1 MARLK
6 DLYNKEIKAQLLKE
20 GNYPSIMAVPQI
32 SKIVINSGV
41 SEATKNSAA
50 IDEMVQIVQEITG
63 QKPTIRKAKKA
74 ISAFKLR
81 EEMDIGVATT
91 LRGEKMWE
99 FFDKFVNVVL
109 PRTKDFRGASATA
122 FDGTGNYAI
131 GIDDHAIFPE
141 IDTSKVTKIRNL
153 QVVIVTTATND
164 KDGKALLDKF
174 GFPFKKD
181 GK

>member
-1 MARLK
+1 MSRLK

-20 GNYPSIMAVPQI
+20 GNHPSIMAVPQI
-32 SKIVINSGV
+32 SKIVVNSGV

-50 IDEMVQIVQEITG
+50 IDEMVQIIQEISG

-122 FDGTGNYAI
+122 FDGRGNYAI

-174 GFPFKKD
+174 GFPFQKD

>member
-6 DLYNKEIKAQLLKE
+6 DLYNKEIKKQLLKE
-20 GNYPSIMAVPQI
+20 GGFPSIMAVPKI
-32 SKIVINSGV
+32 TKIVVNSGV
-41 SEATKNSAA
+41 SEATKNSGA

-63 QKPTIRKAKKA
+63 QRPTVRKAKKA

-81 EEMDIGVATT
+81 ELMDIGVATT
-91 LRGEKMWE
+91 LRGNKMWE

-109 PRTKDFRGASATA
+109 PRTRDFRGASVTA
-122 FDGTGNYAI
+122 FDGRGNYAI
-131 GIDDHAIFPE
+131 GIEDHAIFPE
-141 IDTSKVTKIRNL
+141 IDSSRVTKIRNL
-153 QVVIVTTATND
+153 QVVIVTSATND